1 MAVGPGVTF
10 GLLGVVAVGPGLT
23 LGLLGVQLV
32 SVGLGMAVGPRMT
45 IGLAVPIHILNF
57 LLSAKFIA

>member
-1 MAVGPGVTF
+1 MAVGPGV
-10 GLLGVVAVGPGLT
+10 T

-32 SVGLGMAVGPRMT
+32 AVGLGMAVGPRMT